1 MDAIVAL
8 ALVLVGFALGGAL
21 VFWSLRRT
29 HAAELSALH
38 RRVDELGRVVS
49 MHGVTHSSGGSAH
62 GGAGGQPHELMHA
75 DTAQMDPYRPL
86 ASLKIPAPVPT
97 GWGSSMGDVSM
108 PGSLVAPPIPG
119 MTPPDEGPS
128 PHEAM
133 THPPTNAPASAQPAP
148 RPAVDLTPIVSA
160 PLRAAARPATA
171 VGALPPAAPVAQA
184 ALPTLP
190 AHGIYTPPA
199 GPSGF
204 VSAAN
209 PSAVSN
215 PPTHSGLALSGPT
228 AVPSGPAHI
237 HPSYVP
243 LASPAAAPSA
253 STQSTSPHPAATRS
267 TPATVHRS
275 VPPARQA
282 GVPSALPAERKSTLP
297 STRVRAMDP
306 LAAPPAPAAAP
317 LPPESATMLE
327 RDVAEF
333 DALAQE
339 SRGRRGDRR
348 EESRELRTEP
358 RVEAPEFARAETN
371 RPELNRPVSSRLT
384 GVIDELP
391 RFPSTPLDRPGRLAE
406 ATIPIAL
413 EAGRPAP
420 KARRDDDEVTQLDPL
435 EPELMARLQGPA
447 PGEIPPMPSTSA
459 EKSNPRRFEEPALPA
474 RVTATGGVVRGRDAN
489 TNVLEIE
496 ENAWPD
502 VGAAG
507 SGGAWELDNLL
518 GEFARDV
525 EQSGAGGRGKR

>member
-29 HAAELSALH
+29 HTAELSALH

-49 MHGVTHSSGGSAH
+49 MHGVTQSSGG
-62 GGAGGQPHELMHA
+62 GANAGHAQELMHA

-86 ASLKIPAPVPT
+86 ASLRIPAPATT

-133 THPPTNAPASAQPAP
+133 THPPVSAPASASVRMVEVEP
-148 RPAVDLTPIVSA
+148 TPIVAA
-160 PLRAAARPATA
+160 PLRATGRPSTV
-171 VGALPPAAPVAQA
+171 VGALPPSAPALQS

-190 AHGIYTPPA
+190 AQGVYVAPS

-204 VSAAN
+204 VSAAS
-209 PSAVSN
+209 PSAVG
-215 PPTHSGLALSGPT
+215 PPPSHSGLALSGPT
-228 AVPSGPAHI
+228 AVPSAPAAHV

-243 LASPAAAPSA
+243 SASVAPPPSA
-253 STQSTSPHPAATRS
+253 STQSPTASRS
-267 TPATVHRS
+267 GPATVHRS

-282 GVPSALPAERKSTLP
+282 GGVPSSLPTERKSTLP

-306 LAAPPAPAAAP
+306 LAAPPAPAAIAP

-339 SRGRRGDRR
+339 SRGRRPERR
-348 EESRELRTEP
+348 DESRELRTEP
-358 RVEAPEFARAETN
+358 RVEAPEFTRPEPI

-391 RFPSTPLDRPGRLAE
+391 RFPSTPLGRPGRSVDS
-406 ATIPIAL
+406 TVPIAL
-413 EAGRPAP
+413 DAARAAP

-447 PGEIPPMPSTSA
+447 PGDLQPLPSPSTSV
-459 EKSNPRRFEEPALPA
+459 EKSSPRRFEEPALPA

>member
-49 MHGVTHSSGGSAH
+49 MHGVTQSSGGN
-62 GGAGGQPHELMHA
+62 AGPQELMHA
-75 DTAQMDPYRPL
+75 DTAQLDPYRPL
-86 ASLKIPAPVPT
+86 ASLRIPAPATT

-133 THPPTNAPASAQPAP
+133 THPPVIVPGSALPATKPAEVEP
-148 RPAVDLTPIVSA
+148 TPIVSA
-160 PLRAAARPATA
+160 PLRAPGRPATA
-171 VGALPPAAPVAQA
+171 VGALPPSAPVPQA

-190 AHGIYTPPA
+190 AHGVYTPPS

-204 VSAAN
+204 VSATN
-209 PSAVSN
+209 PVAATG
-215 PPTHSGLALSGPT
+215 PSGLPLSGPT
-228 AVPSGPAHI
+228 ALPSAPAAAHV
-237 HPSYVP
+237 HPSYIP
-243 LASPAAAPSA
+243 SASPAQPASA
-253 STQSTSPHPAATRS
+253 STQSTSPHPTASRAG
-267 TPATVHRS
+267 PPTVHRS

-282 GVPSALPAERKSTLP
+282 AAPTSLPAERKSTLP
-297 STRVRAMDP
+297 SSRVRAMDP
-306 LAAPPAPAAAP
+306 LAPPPAPAAAAP
-317 LPPESATMLE
+317 PPESATMLE

-339 SRGRRGDRR
+339 SRGRRVERR
-348 EESRELRTEP
+348 DESREIRTEP
-358 RVEAPEFARAETN
+358 RVEAPEFARAE
-371 RPELNRPVSSRLT
+371 LNRPASSRLT
-384 GVIDELP
+384 GVVDELP
-391 RFPSTPLDRPGRLAE
+391 RFPSTPLGRPGRIADS
-406 ATIPIAL
+406 TMPMAL
-413 EAGRPAP
+413 ETGRPVP

-447 PGEIPPMPSTSA
+447 PGDLAPLTSPSTSV

-474 RVTATGGVVRGRDAN
+474 RVTASGGVVRGRDAN

-525 EQSGAGGRGKR
+525 EPSGAGGRGKR